1 MVPTTVEWEI
11 VAEMPLERGGDTEE
25 GSFLR
30 IATEEIRSDLL
41 RKLRERGKEVELV

>member
-30 IATEEIRSDLL
+30 IATAD
-41 RKLRERGKEVELV
+41 RGDQIGFVAEVERKG